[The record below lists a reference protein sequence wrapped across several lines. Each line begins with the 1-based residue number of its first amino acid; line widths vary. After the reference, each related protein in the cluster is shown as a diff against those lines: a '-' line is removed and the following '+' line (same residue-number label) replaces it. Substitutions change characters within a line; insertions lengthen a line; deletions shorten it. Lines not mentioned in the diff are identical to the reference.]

1 MSLEMSKSK
10 KTLAVIA
17 IMATALA
24 VMADLAINPVIG
36 LLYQSYPDSMG
47 YINYFISGPML
58 IVVIASLLT
67 GVVLRKVNK
76 RTVMIAGG
84 VIFAVGAVLGV
95 LVDNFLYMCVMRTL
109 VGVGSGVVNVV
120 AVALIADIYED
131 ETKRA
136 KITGYYNAALSL
148 VGMIFSYIAGILAAS
163 GVWQNVFKIY
173 WSAVPMVILLILFI
187 PSIKPENET
196 AVKADGKA
204 EKESLGW
211 RFWWM
216 SFGWFVMNV
225 VLGGTVLYYLSSY
238 IMENGIGGTELAGIS
253 ASVKS
258 LAGFVLCLGFGFV
271 YSKLKRQTIT
281 VCYLVAALSLF
292 ILILFPSVA
301 TVLVVGTIGGCTYKY
316 AFSYAYA
323 QGFVIVPK
331 SRYDDSVS
339 ISTAVYGIGSFVSTY
354 YATWLTQL
362 MHTDSF
368 VKTWIISAVI
378 LAILFVAEILV
389 SMVEKKKFPAVS
401 EA

>member
-173 WSAVPMVILLILFI
+173 WSAVPM
-187 PSIKPENET
+187 
-196 AVKADGKA
+196 
-204 EKESLGW
+204 
-211 RFWWM
+211 
-216 SFGWFVMNV
+216 
-225 VLGGTVLYYLSSY
+225 
-238 IMENGIGGTELAGIS
+238 
-253 ASVKS
+253 
-258 LAGFVLCLGFGFV
+258 
-271 YSKLKRQTIT
+271 
-281 VCYLVAALSLF
+281 LSL
-292 ILILFPSVA
+292 IHI
-301 TVLVVGTIGGCTYKY
+301 
-316 AFSYAYA
+316 
-323 QGFVIVPK
+323 
-331 SRYDDSVS
+331 
-339 ISTAVYGIGSFVSTY
+339 
-354 YATWLTQL
+354 
-362 MHTDSF
+362 
-368 VKTWIISAVI
+368 
-378 LAILFVAEILV
+378 
-389 SMVEKKKFPAVS
+389 
-401 EA
+401 